1 MPDHYDEEHTTTGQE
16 TNEAEQGPTSS
27 VEQTER
33 DKNQMVGI
41 TNHVRN
47 INLRRRK
54 DLGPNA
60 IQNRTDEE
68 IAQMMYDEGARMN
81 PETGEYMHPMDVSI
95 NYPHLLEK
103 SLGNQLL
110 KSIKSLMWRQGY

>member
-41 TNHVRN
+41 TEHVRN

-54 DLGPNA
+54 DLPNA